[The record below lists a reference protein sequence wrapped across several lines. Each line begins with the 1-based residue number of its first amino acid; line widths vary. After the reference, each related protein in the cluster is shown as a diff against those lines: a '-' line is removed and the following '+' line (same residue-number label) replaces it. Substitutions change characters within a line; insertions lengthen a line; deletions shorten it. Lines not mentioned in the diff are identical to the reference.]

1 MLCGF
6 VEYGMGSNVSAE
18 GDVYSFGI
26 LLLEMFT
33 GKRPTDND
41 FDETMNLNQLV
52 TMALP
57 ERVMEIVARGLITE
71 GEQEQE
77 ATSSSNTSR
86 QTRRSKIQRQCVLSM
101 LRIGVMCSEG
111 STSKRMKIKDA
122 LKGLLAIKNM
132 LLKDGKQRN

>member
-71 GEQEQE
+71 GEQDQE

-86 QTRRSKIQRQCVLSM
+86 QTRRSKIQHQCVISM
-101 LRIGVMCSEG
+101 LIIGVMCSEE

-122 LKGLLAIKNM
+122 LKELLAIKNM